1 MSEKNSL
8 PLLKPWIASVY
19 SWKCVCVCVHIV
31 CVALMGVSDM
41 HTIIYPGWIAMSFFI
56 RIAKKY
62 CKWNCANERKQRRW
76 RQRWMQCG
84 KKENDSNQI
93 KRCMAFKTT
102 TNKRS
107 RRQFQFVP
115 IHKWRNMNIQ
125 RYGII
130 VAHMHMALWR
140 SLCTNIHT
148 FATLCFSLYL
158 TARFSRRFFIVR
170 SPRSFSFWLRFWV
183 NRSIRERNFPRD

>member
-1 MSEKNSL
+1 MKL
-8 PLLKPWIASVY
+8 CKRKKAASMTTTMNAM
-19 SWKCVCVCVHIV
+19 WKK
-31 CVALMGVSDM
+31 G
-41 HTIIYPGWIAMSFFI
+41 Y
-56 RIAKKY
+56 
-62 CKWNCANERKQRRW
+62 
-76 RQRWMQCG
+76 
-84 KKENDSNQI
+84 DSNQI

-102 TNKRS
+102 TNKHS

-158 TARFSRRFFIVR
+158 TARFSLHFYRSLSSFILFLATLL
-170 SPRSFSFWLRFWV
+170 SKSFNSRKEFSKRLTAKYT
-183 NRSIRERNFPRD
+183 